1 MFKDMQEIEFLSL
14 YDYLGHAAG
23 SKLGK
28 DVANAAAVE
37 KIEYRTKTVT
47 NPTYSGEIMMY
58 PRPFLDKFF
67 KGDVN
72 DDLPF

>member
-1 MFKDMQEIEFLSL
+1 MENENFMSL

-23 SKLGK
+23 DRLGK
-28 DVANAAAVE
+28 DVANKAAEEKVGYMTKLVE
-37 KIEYRTKTVT
+37 
-47 NPTYSGEIMMY
+47 NPKYSGEIMMY
-58 PRPFLDKFF
+58 PKSFLDRYF